1 MQLKTILTA
10 SRCCCGV
17 TGGSK
22 KRLLTKV
29 SELISAD
36 INYLPANTI
45 YDALTARERLGS
57 TGIGNGIAIPHCRV
71 PKCREITGAF
81 ISLEKAIDFDA
92 IDGKP
97 VDLIF
102 VLLVP
107 DQETGDHLQ
116 VLSALA
122 GLFQQDAFCKAARN
136 ARSHNDLY
144 EAAIS
149 Y

>member
-1 MQLKTILTA
+1 MQLKEILTA
-10 SRCCCGV
+10 SRCYCGA
-17 TGGSK
+17 TGVSK

-29 SELISAD
+29 SELIAAD
-36 INYLPANTI
+36 INYLPANKI

-71 PKCREITGAF
+71 PDCREITGAF
-81 ISLEKAIDFDA
+81 ITLKKEIDFDA

-102 VLLVP
+102 VMLVP
-107 DQETGDHLQ
+107 DQKTGDHLK

-122 GLFQQDAFCKAARN
+122 GLFQQDAFCQAARN
-136 ARSHNDLY
+136 ARSNNDLY
-144 EAAIS
+144 EVAIS